1 MFFSYEIPDFTKIRF
16 LAMLIVLSHFRLEE
30 PPLVRPVLS
39 PNRDQLA
46 KGELNSSLPSP
57 IRAYIHLAV
66 RRLVTK
72 SHEKT
77 RDLYWDMSGCSEIWR
92 TSRQQC
98 CWDTCRILEWYD
110 HFKHLISWL
119 RGCARSIGKTFHRLV
134 KRCPGA
140 LLQRVFNSFRPSDAY
155 MRQ

>member
-1 MFFSYEIPDFTKIRF
+1 
-16 LAMLIVLSHFRLEE
+16 MLKVLSHFRLEE

-72 SHEKT
+72 S
-77 RDLYWDMSGCSEIWR
+77 YEIY
-92 TSRQQC
+92 
-98 CWDTCRILEWYD
+98 IE
-110 HFKHLISWL
+110 I
-119 RGCARSIGKTFHRLV
+119 
-134 KRCPGA
+134 CPVVLKFDG
-140 LLQRVFNSFRPSDAY
+140 LLGNSAVETHVEF
-155 MRQ
+155 